1 MGSPGCVLFIASL
14 PGVLLFAFL
23 ARAVQPMTTPPTGED
38 AGLIGMAGYLA
49 SNLLPPLAGIFGR
62 NYLIALGSGLG
73 LILLALLGSL
83 IWRLARRHA

>member
-1 MGSPGCVLFIASL
+1 
-14 PGVLLFAFL
+14 
-23 ARAVQPMTTPPTGED
+23 
-38 AGLIGMAGYLA
+38 MAGYLA

-73 LILLALLGSL
+73 LMLPALLSSL